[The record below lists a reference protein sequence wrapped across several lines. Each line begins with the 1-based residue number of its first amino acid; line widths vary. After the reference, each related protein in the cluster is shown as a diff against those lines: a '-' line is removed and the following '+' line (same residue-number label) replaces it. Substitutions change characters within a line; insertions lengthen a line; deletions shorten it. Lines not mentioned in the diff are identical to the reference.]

1 MSESSASEARSNRLF
16 SLVVLV
22 LIGACAG
29 TWYFVHPKSPYI
41 QHTSYEVTFPEV
53 GTLSPGDVV
62 RVNGLAVGSV
72 QKVGL
77 AGDSVLARIAV
88 RADIEL
94 PVGSRIRIINVGL
107 VGERVVD
114 IQLGRGAAIAEA
126 GARFSGGY
134 DPGSTRLVVT
144 AADAFTE
151 LEGLGCDLDTVLQ
164 STVLDTA
171 VQQAIERVLRRLP
184 QHVQRAQRMATQVSG
199 EVTTTFGEV
208 DRAGQT
214 IQGWVAQA
222 QPVRVQLPALRDS
235 IRILSLR
242 LDTLS
247 VRGAALAKQFSDS
260 GSGSFARIVNDKE
273 FLELAGRARKNAH
286 DLGIVLFPP
295 N

>member
-1 MSESSASEARSNRLF
+1 MSESSTSEARNNRLF
-16 SLVVLV
+16 ALVVLA
-22 LIGACAG
+22 LIGACVGA
-29 TWYFVHPKSPYI
+29 WYFLHPKSPYV
-41 QHTSYEVTFPEV
+41 QHVGYEVTFPEV

-62 RVNGLAVGSV
+62 RVNGLARGSV

-77 AGDSVLARIAV
+77 AGDSVLAHIAV
-88 RADIEL
+88 RSDVEL
-94 PVGSRIRIINVGL
+94 PTDSRIRIINVGL

-114 IQLGRGAAIAEA
+114 IQLGRGAAIAPP

-144 AADAFTE
+144 AAEAFTE

-164 STVLDTA
+164 STLLDTA
-171 VQQAIERVLRRLP
+171 VHQAIERVLRRLP
-184 QHVQRAQRMATQVSG
+184 QHVQKAQRMATEVTG

-214 IQGWVAQA
+214 IQGWVAQS
-222 QPVRVQLPALRDS
+222 QPVRDQLPALRDS
-235 IRILSLR
+235 LRILSLR

-247 VRGAALAKQFSDS
+247 VRGAALARQFSDS
-260 GSGSFARIVNDKE
+260 GTGSLSRIVNDQA
-273 FLELAGRARKNAH
+273 FLELAGRTRKNAH